1 MVLAS
6 GGIACIDEIDKMS
19 EEDRSSMHEAMEQQT
34 ISIAKAGINAQL
46 KSKCSVLAAANPR
59 RSRFDMTMPLP
70 PQVNMPVSLLSR
82 FDIFFII
89 EDKPDP
95 EKDSL
100 LADRIIQSHLAGEI
114 LKAGEENEL
123 AIRSLE
129 GPIDSRLLKLY
140 IGYAK
145 KLRPVMTAQAQ
156 TMIKNHYTDL
166 RKRYHNVDDQD
177 KTMPITPRQLESII
191 RLAEAHAKMY
201 LSETVD
207 VKHAQG
213 AIHLMDLFLNI
224 TLRGDADFAAFGM
237 TAEQRRKEQDPRM
250 ILLDAIGPSG
260 TMDEEEIYDL
270 MEKQGYT
277 RNEVEKHLNKL
288 REEGSLLKDGYDK
301 WRRG

>member
-1 MVLAS
+1 
-6 GGIACIDEIDKMS
+6 
-19 EEDRSSMHEAMEQQT
+19 
-34 ISIAKAGINAQL
+34 
-46 KSKCSVLAAANPR
+46 
-59 RSRFDMTMPLP
+59 
-70 PQVNMPVSLLSR
+70 
-82 FDIFFII
+82 
-89 EDKPDP
+89 
-95 EKDSL
+95 
-100 LADRIIQSHLAGEI
+100 
-114 LKAGEENEL
+114 
-123 AIRSLE
+123 
-129 GPIDSRLLKLY
+129 
-140 IGYAK
+140 
-145 KLRPVMTAQAQ
+145 MTAQAQ

-237 TAEQRRKEQDPRM
+237 TAEQRKKEQDPRM